1 MNEDIQKKVAPEAE
15 ATIKGGLEDSKN
27 LQDKYKKIPLSGFT
41 EDVQKFIVEVS
52 ETYQT
57 PRDIATL
64 FALTAIGASL
74 GNKVK
79 SDDGRFI
86 NYPQLYSCACAKVG
100 TGKTPVFNAMMFPL
114 READKALYREYKQR
128 VEEWES
134 DKSDK
139 KGKMPT
145 SKTRILNNITPECL
159 IQKMSCCEGN
169 IYAVDELNGFFG
181 NFNKYHAG
189 DDEERFLSFYNN
201 TQFSEETKTEG
212 CSFIDNPVLSIMGG
226 IQPSVLRDTF
236 CKKNRMSNGLFHR
249 FCFVYVP
256 DVIPQIIDYEKQRS
270 VRLEMW
276 KNYIQ
281 DLQQNYNVESVMSF
295 DESAKMQLQTYVNA
309 TKLQK
314 ILEFQNIPDKA
325 NIWEKS
331 DIFLHR
337 ISLIFAIGKKKQ
349 RIEAEDVKHAVE
361 VVKALCSYSEQ
372 IVDYIQESNEEEYVS
387 NLKKPDVTRLF
398 FEQFPEAKKHYA
410 DLAKLCNVSDSY
422 FRNTI
427 NRGAK

>member
-1 MNEDIQKKVAPEAE
+1 MTEAEQKKLL
-15 ATIKGGLEDSKN
+15 T
-27 LQDKYKKIPLSGFT
+27 KYTKIPLSGFA
-41 EDVQKFIVEVS
+41 EEVQKFIEEVS

-64 FALTAIGASL
+64 FALTVIGASL

-79 SDDGRFI
+79 SNDGRFI

-114 READKALYREYKQR
+114 READRVLYREYEQR
-128 VEEWES
+128 VKEWES
-134 DKSDK
+134 DKSEK
-139 KGKMPT
+139 KGKRPIA
-145 SKTRILNNITPECL
+145 KTRIVNDITPECL

-181 NFNKYHAG
+181 NFNKYHVG

-201 TQFSEETKTEG
+201 TPYSKETKTEG
-212 CSFIDNPVLSIMGG
+212 SLYIKNPVLSIMGG

-256 DVIPQIIDYEKQRS
+256 DVIPQMIDYEKQRS
-270 VRLEMW
+270 VSFEMW
-276 KNYIQ
+276 SNYIQ
-281 DLQQNYNVESVMSF
+281 DLKQNYNVESVMNF
-295 DESAKMQLQTYVNA
+295 DDSAKMQLQTYVNA
-309 TKLQK
+309 TKRQK
-314 ILEFQNIPDKA
+314 ILEFQDNPDKA
-325 NIWEKS
+325 NIWGKS

-337 ISLIFAIGKKKQ
+337 ISLIFAIGKKKAY
-349 RIEAEDVKHAVE
+349 IGAKDVKNAVE
-361 VVKALCSYSEQ
+361 VVKSLCSYSEQ

-387 NLKKPDVTRLF
+387 NLKKPDVARLF
-398 FEQFPEAKKHYA
+398 AEYFPKVKEHYA
-410 DLAKLCNVSDSY
+410 DFAKLCGVSDSY

-427 NRGAK
+427 NRGTK